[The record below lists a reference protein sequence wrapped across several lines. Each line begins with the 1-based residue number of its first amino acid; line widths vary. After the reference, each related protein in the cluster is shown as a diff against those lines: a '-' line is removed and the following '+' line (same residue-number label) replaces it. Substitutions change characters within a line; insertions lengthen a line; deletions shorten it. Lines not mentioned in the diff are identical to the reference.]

1 VAPEIPYK
9 KAVILGAAG
18 FIGVNLAHALAAKG
32 LILVCFDK
40 VASPQWPPS
49 VNSVV
54 GDFIAPPDE
63 LMGELDDAL
72 VFHLVSASKPSPSTS
87 QTGDE
92 VTVDLAGTLRLLEAT
107 KGRKLHWI
115 FFSSGGTVYGHNDAE
130 FIAEMSATEPI
141 CSYGIIKLT
150 LEHYFALYGK
160 LHGVDYVIVRPAN
173 PYGPW
178 QSPFQGQGLIAALLH
193 KGLHNETIE
202 IWGDGDNVR
211 DYIYVDDLA
220 QGVIA
225 AAISGRHGEIYN
237 IGTGQGHS
245 INQLVA
251 VIGSELGCRMNVVYA
266 PARSVDV
273 RRNVLCVD
281 KLTAHTG
288 WTPPTALAEGIALT
302 AKWMRQTL
310 MTGESARQV
319 KNKVAVK

>member
-1 VAPEIPYK
+1 
-9 KAVILGAAG
+9 
-18 FIGVNLAHALAAKG
+18 
-32 LILVCFDK
+32 
-40 VASPQWPPS
+40 
-49 VNSVV
+49 
-54 GDFIAPPDE
+54 
-63 LMGELDDAL
+63 
-72 VFHLVSASKPSPSTS
+72 
-87 QTGDE
+87 
-92 VTVDLAGTLRLLEAT
+92 
-107 KGRKLHWI
+107 
-115 FFSSGGTVYGHNDAE
+115 
-130 FIAEMSATEPI
+130 
-141 CSYGIIKLT
+141 
-150 LEHYFALYGK
+150 
-160 LHGVDYVIVRPAN
+160 
-173 PYGPW
+173 
-178 QSPFQGQGLIAALLH
+178 
-193 KGLHNETIE
+193 
-202 IWGDGDNVR
+202 
-211 DYIYVDDLA
+211 DLA